1 MIKYSSMNTC
11 FTDNLDYFRVTNKT
25 KVEVLNGT
33 ENDGKVATEEQEK
46 GEAQLTTSIALD
58 YPELCSDYSD
68 FSNQH
73 SQSQRRPRDPTA
85 SQKNGPSLDGLSPL
99 NSSQIISRRLKLD
112 LRNESEI
119 PIAGMIT

>member
-1 MIKYSSMNTC
+1 MNTC
-11 FTDNLDYFRVTNKT
+11 FTNNLDYSFRVTNKT

-33 ENDGKVATEEQEK
+33 ENDGKAATEEQEK
-46 GEAQLTTSIALD
+46 GEAKLTTSIALD

-68 FSNQH
+68 FSNKH
-73 SQSQRRPRDPTA
+73 SQSERRPRDPTA

-119 PIAGMIT
+119 PIAGMID